1 MKNPDAATDEERH
14 RLTTVGLFHT
24 GESINRIVHGSLVMQ
39 LPDGEL
45 SGVPTVLY
53 GSVDGAIGLV
63 ASLPK
68 DLYDLLAALQE
79 EMRKVGH
86 GCLRNDVGG
95 QLGGFGGGAAVVGPG
110 TRLCRWAPWKGC
122 AGMRSCGCHRGT

>member
-1 MKNPDAATDEERH
+1 VQVVVMKNPDAATDEERH

-24 GESINRIVHGSLVMQ
+24 GESINRIVHGSLVMR

-68 DLYDLLAALQE
+68 ELYDLLAALQE
-79 EMRKVGH
+79 EMRKVG
-86 GCLRNDVGG
+86 GRSSSLQEDVGAS
-95 QLGGFGGGAAVVGPG
+95 QRGGG
-110 TRLCRWAPWKGC
+110 R
-122 AGMRSCGCHRGT
+122 CGGAWCKVDG